1 MMDKYEIMFIVK
13 NTIEDEIVKKT
24 ADSLKELIT
33 NDKGNIIDF
42 KEIGKRKLAYPIKKE
57 VTGTYFVMTVE
68 ANHDTI
74 KEFNRKVSINENVLR
89 HLIIKKEGK

>member
-1 MMDKYEIMFIVK
+1 MDRYEIMFIVK

-57 VTGTYFVMTVE
+57 VTGTYYVMTVE

-74 KEFNRKVSINENVLR
+74 KEFSRKVSINENVLR
-89 HLIIKKEGK
+89 HLVIKKEGK

>member
-57 VTGTYFVMTVE
+57 VTGTYYVMTVE

-74 KEFNRKVSINENVLR
+74 KEFSRKVSINENVLR
-89 HLIIKKEGK
+89 HLVIKKEGK

>member
-1 MMDKYEIMFIVK
+1 MDKYEIMFIVK
-13 NTIEDEIVKKT
+13 NTIEDEKVKKT
-24 ADSLKELIT
+24 ADTLKDLIT

-42 KEIGKRKLAYPIKKE
+42 KEMGKRKLAYPIKKE
-57 VTGTYFVMTVE
+57 LTGTYYVMTVE

>member
-1 MMDKYEIMFIVK
+1 MDRYEIMFIVK
-13 NTIEDEIVKKT
+13 NTIEEEKVKKI
-24 ADSLKELIT
+24 ADSLKDLIT

-42 KEIGKRKLAYPIKKE
+42 KEMGKRKLAYPIKKE
-57 VTGTYFVMTVE
+57 VTGTYYVMTVE